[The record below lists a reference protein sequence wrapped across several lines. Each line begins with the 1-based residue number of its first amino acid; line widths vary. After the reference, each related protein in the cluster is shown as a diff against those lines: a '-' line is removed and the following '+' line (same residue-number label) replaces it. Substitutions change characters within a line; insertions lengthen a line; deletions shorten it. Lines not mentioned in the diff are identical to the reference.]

1 MLSLDEDIMLIEHLD
16 WDHEIPCDQIA
27 HCDNEA
33 EWKFTVSCCGKM
45 LFFCNSCFEDTMDA
59 KRTCGITHNTCGT
72 ESIDILNPE
81 RFKVSA

>member
-1 MLSLDEDIMLIEHLD
+1 MISLDEDIMLIEHLD
-16 WDHEIPCDQIA
+16 WDHEVPCEQLEY
-27 HCDNEA
+27 CQNEA

-45 LFFCNSCFEDTMDA
+45 LFFCDPCFKEVM
-59 KRTCGITHNTCGT
+59 KIKSYGIRHNECDT